1 MHSILITDCKTSNN
15 AGSIFHTPSL
25 SRFITGPL
33 LIAIYHHFPRVF
45 SSSSYPSSHSSSSH
59 SSSEIQ
65 CAGFQR
71 GPGKTSIKRTCLS
84 AYLVPMASHTHP
96 QSAELVSGAGVA
108 LMKVTSSSSRVSR
121 ETLRCILFAPPP
133 VFGLTPL
140 VRMSSVAGCFRNFTK
155 GMDGTI
161 HWTENK
167 QPAMPTCNRST
178 LISFYILVQPKKKE
192 NSTDTG
198 KHPV

>member
-1 MHSILITDCKTSNN
+1 MTVQFYEKVSVISVD
-15 AGSIFHTPSL
+15 G
-25 SRFITGPL
+25 
-33 LIAIYHHFPRVF
+33 
-45 SSSSYPSSHSSSSH
+45 
-59 SSSEIQ
+59 SEILHRVDIEHIPILHRLSYVFKISYATGEFFDRFPKHQ
-65 CAGFQR
+65 CFIPQK
-71 GPGKTSIKRTCLS
+71 PT
-84 AYLVPMASHTHP
+84 VPCP
-96 QSAELVSGAGVA
+96 QWV
-108 LMKVTSSSSRVSR
+108 
-121 ETLRCILFAPPP
+121 TLRCILFAPPP

-192 NSTDTG
+192 NSTDTR